1 MINDECLMS
10 NDERMAKSQI
20 DRMKPSI
27 PLRHLR
33 IRASFVIRHLCFVIS
48 LAFVSSVYAAPP
60 PSAKE
65 ILDSVRLL
73 ESRQQIDLEGQLR
86 ENEKVIPFHLT
97 QTGPLIRYSFTD
109 PEEVL
114 QLRLGENGSRLD
126 LVTDAGGERF
136 PPEKLKEK
144 IRGAGI
150 SYEDLA
156 LKFLYWEN
164 ARVLGDETVRTR
176 SCWKLQL
183 VAPSRDSQYWN
194 VVIWVDKASGALMRM
209 EAYDWDGKLAKRF
222 EVISAQKIDN
232 RWFLRQ
238 MRVEELQ
245 PGTNKVQARTYLEIK
260 R

>member
-1 MINDECLMS
+1 MINDECRMS
-10 NDERMAKSQI
+10 NDEGMTKSQI
-20 DRMKPSI
+20 GRMKSSI
-27 PLRHLR
+27 SFRHSR
-33 IRASFVIRHLCFVIS
+33 IRASFGIRHSCFVIS
-48 LAFVSSVYAAPP
+48 LAFALPTYAAPP
-60 PSAKE
+60 PSARE
-65 ILDSVRLL
+65 ILDSVRIL
-73 ESRQQIDLEGQLR
+73 ESRQQIDLDGQLR

-97 QTGPLIRYSFTD
+97 QTGPLIRYSFAD

-126 LVTDAGGERF
+126 LVGNEGAEKF
-136 PPEKLKEK
+136 PAEKLNEK
-144 IRGAGI
+144 IRGTGI
-150 SYEDLA
+150 TYEELA

-194 VVIWVDKASGALMRM
+194 VLLWVDKASGALMRM
-209 EAYDWDGKLAKRF
+209 EGYDWDGKLAKRF

-232 RWFLRQ
+232 RWFLKQ

>member
-1 MINDECLMS
+1 MS
-10 NDERMAKSQI
+10 LTLTL
-20 DRMKPSI
+20 SI
-27 PLRHLR
+27 
-33 IRASFVIRHLCFVIS
+33 SG
-48 LAFVSSVYAAPP
+48 APP

-73 ESRQQIDLEGQLR
+73 ESRQQIDLDGQLR

-97 QTGPLIRYSFTD
+97 QTGSLIQYSFAD
-109 PEEVL
+109 PDEVL
-114 QLRLGENGSRLD
+114 RLRLGENGSRLD
-126 LVTDAGGERF
+126 LITDEGAEKF
-136 PPEKLKEK
+136 PAEKLNQK
-144 IRGAGI
+144 IRGTGI

-156 LKFLYWEN
+156 LKFLYWSN

-183 VAPSRDSQYWN
+183 VAPSRDSEYWN

-209 EAYDWDGKLAKRF
+209 EAYDWDGKLSKRF

-232 RWFLRQ
+232 RWFLKQ

-245 PGTNKVQARTYLEIK
+245 PGTDKVQARTYLEIK

>member
-1 MINDECLMS
+1 MRVTVVVFTFLVAVLS
-10 NDERMAKSQI
+10 
-20 DRMKPSI
+20 
-27 PLRHLR
+27 
-33 IRASFVIRHLCFVIS
+33 
-48 LAFVSSVYAAPP
+48 AAPP

-65 ILDSVRLL
+65 ILDSVRIL

-97 QTGPLIRYSFTD
+97 QTGPLIRYSFAD

-126 LVTDAGGERF
+126 LVTDTSVDKIPA
-136 PPEKLKEK
+136 EKLNEK
-144 IRGAGI
+144 IRGTGI
-150 SYEDLA
+150 SYQDLA

-176 SCWKLQL
+176 GCWKLQL
-183 VAPSRDSQYWN
+183 VAPSHDSQYWN

-209 EAYDWDGKLAKRF
+209 EAYDWNGKLVKRF

-232 RWFLRQ
+232 RWFLKQ

-260 R
+260 P